1 MLKKK
6 RRKSVETR
14 NELQTTHGCVF
25 FFFLFFSQGSYLEI
39 KKQMDKLDPLA
50 HPLLQW

>member
-1 MLKKK
+1 MYSEHKHFILGKAL
-6 RRKSVETR
+6 TIT
-14 NELQTTHGCVF
+14 L
-25 FFFLFFSQGSYLEI
+25 FLQGSYLEI